1 MKGATAMIK
10 TDTTDVMTIK
20 EVMDE
25 LGLSRDTLYR
35 RIRNKELVPMPK
47 LNPYRRKEKLRFRLE
62 DVERLKYE

>member
-1 MKGATAMIK
+1 MIK